1 MYSDLVFILK
11 YFILN
16 LYLILVSIIH
26 KQIFH
31 VLLNSCLFIF
41 LCKMDDLYDNL
52 ENYNDVNIVDELKCE
67 NRELKLKLEEI
78 SKAMGILQKNILQD
92 FDKVNSEYK
101 QLEINYSSLL
111 KTARAEIERKTEMIK
126 DLNFQKDMIV
136 INAMKATGKNVLNV
150 KKGNFNP
157 KEKGKTNNKTLDNVV
172 NKQKQNIR
180 AAPASNHHKDNG
192 VDSSCTPSIDTIS
205 IKSTSNKST
214 SSEEKVAKPIGESC
228 EINKN
233 KENYS
238 KDSHKD
244 ESLQSSKK
252 VIMNRRKSMLGMSQ
266 HEAKFSSDDDAEE
279 KCSTARKSPLRSD
292 LKHNEWCDT
301 RDYRIEP
308 HEYYEPSKEYSRFR
322 TSRYT
327 NYEKFRNVDRHEN
340 FQKNRR
346 QYSSERD
353 QQRHINEYNEEYHVR
368 GDYGKQRL
376 SRTNSPSTD
385 KYNRSKSRDR
395 RFNYDR
401 DNYRE
406 NDKHSN
412 RYYEHTAVKYRT
424 RHDYDEPCSK
434 RQKMDIHG
442 KSAAE
447 MNIYANNKERELT
460 ERNHVS
466 KSQYKLNSSC
476 QSPDHVNVENSG
488 SQHFVKEI
496 MNTAETKLEDPRIS
510 SKKYILKTSN
520 DSTILSTVVGRDID
534 MQFVDKT
541 LWGIEKYDVPAVLS
555 KPVFDRE
562 NDDLLKEIYMD
573 IDNPELHDTLESGE
587 IDDMNDDIA
596 TIYSKEI
603 DKEHVNGKDGLSKAN
618 TDSET
623 RNLNVSKEEVDTK
636 TLEKSLK
643 TKFKIPKIKKPDK
656 MDTETDLAHLE
667 ACDINKKNITDLDA
681 SVKNHQH
688 IIQNIEHVSDKK
700 CNKNDF
706 KDNSE
711 SDKAII
717 DKRTQDIIRTIE
729 GDLELSDEASD
740 IVEFHNDINKK
751 SNENSHESKAIL
763 NMDKESN
770 STIRKENKSDITSLT
785 PEPISSKKADTAKP
799 ITKDSLKESSKKR
812 KSKRKTIEQKETHSV
827 TSEKQNEKCH
837 NTKKSKEKESK
848 KNVSKQTVSKFSDLF
863 GDSSSLIT
871 PDDLGLNNMQ
881 VQSAN
886 KYTSIFDNTQDAVD
900 LSVEDIAKT
909 LTRANKVN
917 AFDSVVDKSQDKK
930 VADFITSNFSV
941 NVTVV
946 DENGENKTEDVQSPL
961 NNVYEN
967 TKSETLTD
975 GFNIVKTVIIS
986 SGIQPE
992 CSAESS
998 TSVATPQIHAPSL
1011 APITNDVILKKCP
1024 LNSIKALATSTPQ
1037 KCLEHIDVAERD
1049 SICTAPS
1056 EDVSVS
1062 MTNSSSLNN
1071 TDALQREDIP
1081 DVRIFVR
1088 RRRKPVRKVT

>member
-1 MYSDLVFILK
+1 MG
-11 YFILN
+11 
-16 LYLILVSIIH
+16 
-26 KQIFH
+26 
-31 VLLNSCLFIF
+31 
-41 LCKMDDLYDNL
+41 DLYDNL

-78 SKAMGILQKNILQD
+78 SKAMGKLQKD

-157 KEKGKTNNKTLDNVV
+157 KEKGKTNNKTLDNV
-172 NKQKQNIR
+172 NKQKPNIR
-180 AAPASNHHKDNG
+180 VAPASNHHKDNG
-192 VDSSCTPSIDTIS
+192 VDSSYTPSIDTIS
-205 IKSTSNKST
+205 IKSTGNKST
-214 SSEEKVAKPIGESC
+214 SSEEKLTKPVGESC

-252 VIMNRRKSMLGMSQ
+252 VIMNRRKSMQGMSQ
-266 HEAKFSSDDDAEE
+266 HEAKFSSDDDAEA
-279 KCSTARKSPLRSD
+279 KYSTARKSPLRSD

-346 QYSSERD
+346 QYSPERD

-534 MQFVDKT
+534 MQFVDKA
-541 LWGIEKYDVPAVLS
+541 LWGIEKNDVPAVLS

-562 NDDLLKEIYMD
+562 NNDLLKEIYMD
-573 IDNPELHDTLESGE
+573 IDNPELHHTLESGE
-587 IDDMNDDIA
+587 IDDFNDDIA
-596 TIYSKEI
+596 TNYSKEI
-603 DKEHVNGKDGLSKAN
+603 DKEHDNGKDELSKAN

-623 RNLNVSKEEVDTK
+623 RNLNISKEEVDTK
-636 TLEKSLK
+636 TSLK

-656 MDTETDLAHLE
+656 MNEKDLAHQE
-667 ACDINKKNITDLDA
+667 PCDITKKKITDDT

-688 IIQNIEHVSDKK
+688 IIQNIELVSDKQYN
-700 CNKNDF
+700 NKIDI

-711 SDKAII
+711 PDKAII

-740 IVEFHNDINKK
+740 IVEFHNDVNKK
-751 SNENSHESKAIL
+751 SNDNSHESKTIL
-763 NMDKESN
+763 NMDKDSN
-770 STIRKENKSDITSLT
+770 STIRNENKSDVTSLT
-785 PEPISSKKADTAKP
+785 PEPISSKKADTPKSV
-799 ITKDSLKESSKKR
+799 TKDSLKESSKKR

-827 TSEKQNEKCH
+827 TLEQHNEKCH
-837 NTKKSKEKESK
+837 NTKKSKGKESK
-848 KNVSKQTVSKFSDLF
+848 KMVSKQTISKFSDLF

-881 VQSAN
+881 VQPAN

-946 DENGENKTEDVQSPL
+946 DENAENKTEDVQSPL

-975 GFNIVKTVIIS
+975 GSNIVKTVIIS

-1037 KCLEHIDVAERD
+1037 KCIEHVDVAQRD
-1049 SICTAPS
+1049 SFCTAPS
-1056 EDVSVS
+1056 EDVSAS
-1062 MTNSSSLNN
+1062 MNMTNSSSLNN

-1088 RRRKPVRKVT
+1088 RRRKPVRKAT